1 MLMCIGASV
10 VEVYPLNFENVDRKS
25 TASFAE
31 KSVVGR
37 RPLLEAVGEGE
48 ETFELSGK
56 LFPHRFGGLGAL
68 ELLRTQM
75 ASQETLPF
83 MRGDGVPLGWV
94 VITDVQDKSKYLGP
108 QGVGRMIDISISLKR
123 SDPANASAG
132 GLVGLLFSLFG

>member
-48 ETFELSGK
+48 ETFEL
-56 LFPHRFGGLGAL
+56 L
-68 ELLRTQM
+68 
-75 ASQETLPF
+75 
-83 MRGDGVPLGWV
+83 PLGRSLPMR
-94 VITDVQDKSKYLGP
+94 IESRANLRFRASDRKHESFDHL
-108 QGVGRMIDISISLKR
+108 ISLHEQQQ
-123 SDPANASAG
+123 
-132 GLVGLLFSLFG
+132 LHQ